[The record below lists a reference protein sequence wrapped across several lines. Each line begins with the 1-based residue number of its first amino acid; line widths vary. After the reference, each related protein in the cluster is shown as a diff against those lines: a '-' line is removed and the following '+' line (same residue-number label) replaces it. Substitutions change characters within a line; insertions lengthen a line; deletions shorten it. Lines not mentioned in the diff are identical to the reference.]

1 LKSILDQLPQK
12 DWTVYPVSDYA
23 SKDLLKA
30 RSYYWDSA
38 RKVWHRTLT
47 GTEAITGEVA
57 WLKETIYSGRNVK
70 LEFEVRDALLRYS
83 KRPGK
88 KVVKEV

>member
-1 LKSILDQLPQK
+1 MFALNSAFE
-12 DWTVYPVSDYA
+12 T
-23 SKDLLKA
+23 KDLLKGRA
-30 RSYYWDSA
+30 YQWDGA
-38 RKVWHRTLT
+38 RKTWHRTLT

-57 WLKETIYSGRNVK
+57 WLKDSIYGGRNVK

-88 KVVKEV
+88 KVVKEI